1 MCNSM
6 KRIFSVILLI
16 CMCCTYALCSCTE
29 TKNDLSADSE
39 ADAESVVRFEDD
51 AGRSF
56 SLSGMPEKTAVLF
69 SSYAEIWQAAGGSVD
84 ITVGE
89 SVERGFVPEG
99 TPLVDDGAGK
109 TINTE
114 LLLAEEP
121 DFVICSADIT
131 AQAECAALLASAGIP
146 AASFRIETFDDYLRV
161 LRIFCDLT
169 GNEDAYRGWGLDVQT
184 RIRTVLDKAA
194 LKIKDG
200 DEPIILFIRA
210 ATSEKSTKAKRAQDH
225 FAAAMLQE
233 LGCRNIADDAEILL
247 EGLSIEEIMMRNPD
261 MIFISMMGE
270 EEAVRTYMNRVLLE
284 ETWQTLDA
292 VKNGSCFYL
301 PKELFQ
307 YKPNMRWDEAYTY
320 LYDLLYE

>member
-39 ADAESVVRFEDD
+39 TEAESVVRFEDD
-51 AGRSF
+51 EGRSF
-56 SLSGMPEKTAVLF
+56 SFTETPAKTAVLF

-84 ITVGE
+84 VTVGE
-89 SVERGFVPEG
+89 TVERGFAPEG

-121 DFVICSADIT
+121 DFVICSADI
-131 AQAECAALLASAGIP
+131 AGQAECAALLTSAGIP
-146 AASFRIETFDDYLRV
+146 AASFRVETFDDYLRV

-169 GNEDAYRGWGLDVQT
+169 GNEDAYREWGLDVQA
-184 RIRTVLDKAA
+184 RIQTVLDRAA
-194 LKIKDG
+194 QQVRNG
-200 DEPIILFIRA
+200 GEPDILFVRA

-247 EGLSIEEIMMRNPD
+247 EGLSIEEIMVRNPD
-261 MIFISMMGE
+261 MIFISMMGD
-270 EEAVRTYMNRVLLE
+270 EEAVRAYMDGVLLE

-307 YKPNMRWDEAYTY
+307 YKPNMHWDEAYSY